1 MNLSKQRVIGSNLMS
16 YIKKTDPELYD
27 ILEKELDREE
37 LTIELI
43 ASENFTSQAV
53 MEMTGGVMTNKY
65 AEGYP
70 GKRYYGGCEVVD
82 QAENIARDRLKRLFK
97 ADYVNVQP
105 HSGSQAN
112 MAVFMTFLNPGDTVL
127 GLDLAHGG
135 HLTHGSHV
143 NFSGQLYNF
152 ISYHV
157 ERETGRV
164 DFNEVLQLAKINK
177 PKLIICGGSAYPRYV
192 EFEKFREIADEVGA
206 FLMADVAHPSGLIAG
221 GVHPSPMPFCDI
233 VTSTTHKTLRGPRGG
248 IIMMGK
254 DFENPWGKV
263 APKSGRVKQVSEL
276 IDTTV
281 MPGIQGGPLMHV
293 IAAKAIAFGEA
304 LKPDFEIYTQKIVE
318 NAKNMA
324 NEFIKRDYTLVSD
337 GTDTHVMLIDLSN
350 KNING
355 KQAEVALGKAGIAL
369 NKNMVPFDTRSP
381 FVTSGIRIG
390 TPAIT
395 TRGMGKEEMIQIV
408 DWINQIIENP
418 ESEKIAGDIKKD
430 VSYLCSK
437 FKIYHH

>member
-1 MNLSKQRVIGSNLMS
+1 MS
-16 YIKKTDPELYD
+16 YIRETDTELFN

-37 LTIELI
+37 STIELI

-97 ADYVNVQP
+97 AEYANVQP

-157 ERETGRV
+157 DKTTGRV
-164 DFNEVLQLAKINK
+164 DFNEVEQLAKKNK
-177 PKLIICGGSAYPRYV
+177 PKLIICGGSAYPRFV
-192 EFEKFREIADEVGA
+192 EFENFREIADRVDA
-206 FLMADVAHPSGLIAG
+206 LLMADVAHPSGLIAG
-221 GVHPSPMPFCDI
+221 GVHPSPIPFCDV

-254 DFENPWGKV
+254 DFENPWGKI

-276 IDTTV
+276 IDTAV

-304 LKPDFEIYTQKIVE
+304 LKPDFKIYTQKIVK
-318 NAKNMA
+318 NAKVMA
-324 NEFIKRDYTLVSD
+324 DEFIKRGYSLVSD

-355 KQAEVALGKAGIAL
+355 KQAEIALGKAGITL

-408 DWINQIIENP
+408 DWINQIIEKP
-418 ESEKIAGDIKKD
+418 ESDIIAKRIKKE
-430 VSYLCSK
+430 VGSLCSN

>member
-1 MNLSKQRVIGSNLMS
+1 MS
-16 YIKKTDPELYD
+16 YIKETDTELFN

-37 LTIELI
+37 STIELI

-82 QAENIARDRLKRLFK
+82 QAENIARDRLKKLFK
-97 ADYVNVQP
+97 AEYANVQP

-112 MAVFMTFLNPGDTVL
+112 MAVFMTFLNLGDTVL

-157 ERETGRV
+157 DKKTGRV
-164 DFNEVLQLAKINK
+164 DFNEVEQLAKKHK
-177 PKLIICGGSAYPRYV
+177 PKLIICGGSAYPRFV
-192 EFEKFREIADEVGA
+192 EFENFREIADRVDA
-206 FLMADVAHPSGLIAG
+206 LLMADVAHPSGLIAG
-221 GVHPSPMPFCDI
+221 GVHPSPIPFCDV

-254 DFENPWGKV
+254 DFENPWGKI

-276 IDTTV
+276 IDTAV

-304 LKPDFEIYTQKIVE
+304 LKPDFRIYTQKIVK
-318 NAKNMA
+318 NAKVMA
-324 NEFIKRDYTLVSD
+324 DEFIKRGYSLVSD

-355 KQAEVALGKAGIAL
+355 KQAEIALGKAGITL

-408 DWINQIIENP
+408 DWINQIIEKP
-418 ESEKIAGDIKKD
+418 ESDTIVKRIKKE
-430 VSYLCSK
+430 VGSLCSN